1 MCHVGD
7 ILYHSKFLYVPSTHD
22 TMLSRWEMENQHN
35 RNRVVCRDAVR
46 WNGFSFFKPKTRK
59 IVLVN
64 AMYVSLGTAFFSVA
78 SCRPTVLWVMY
89 RLSYSQVS
97 HCRYSQPRLSLSCKR
112 KSHPIYRDVYSLCI
126 IVLPFCLR

>member
-46 WNGFSFFKPKTRK
+46 WNGFSFFQAENEKDCLSQCNVCV
-59 IVLVN
+59 IGNCLF
-64 AMYVSLGTAFFSVA
+64 SLWHLAVQLFCG
-78 SCRPTVLWVMY
+78 
-89 RLSYSQVS
+89 
-97 HCRYSQPRLSLSCKR
+97 
-112 KSHPIYRDVYSLCI
+112 LCI
-126 IVLPFCLR
+126 DCHIRRYLIVGIHSLVYHYPANGSPIQYTGTCILFVS